1 MLIIRWTLDENNRL
15 TATFVRAASAARRS
29 DRLRAA
35 APPRVARPALPL
47 AQADVVNDVA
57 VTAGACGS
65 QDDRVG
71 IVTGQYDAG
80 A

>member
-15 TATFVRAASAARRS
+15 TATFARAASAARRS
-29 DRLRAA
+29 GGLSAA

-47 AQADVVNDVA
+47 AQADVANDVA

-65 QDDRVG
+65 QDDLDA
-71 IVTGQYDAG
+71 IVIRRHGAG
-80 A
+80 E